1 MNEVEAAD
9 KYIERFYTK
18 TLGPDVLK
26 AIKLKWF
33 RLNTIY
39 YIKNKEGKKVRF
51 RPNQQQRDFYINK
64 NKNDIILKARQLGFT
79 TFKMIYDLDDC
90 LFIDDY
96 AVGCIAHNDSA
107 AKEIFRNK
115 VKYAYESIPQGYLD
129 LFDKISSGIPIP
141 QNDTKGQYV
150 FSNGSSISV
159 STGYRGG
166 TLQSL
171 HVSEFGKICKKRP
184 DVAQEI
190 INGAFESVPKNGT
203 KTIESTAEGR
213 EGYFFQYCDEALTAK
228 KQGKKISSQDFN
240 IHFYPWYEDPE
251 YAIDEETE
259 TPKRL
264 ESYFAELELKCDIKL
279 TNAQKSW
286 YVSKEK
292 VQRDKMKQEYPS
304 TPDEAFEASVDGA
317 YYARQFE
324 DIYKDKRICEIPES
338 DDLVCTAWDLGVRD
352 STSIWFYRRSGK
364 QIHIIDYYENSGEG
378 LEHYLK
384 VLKDKGYYYETHY
397 APHDIGK
404 RELGA
409 KGAKAIV
416 DTARDGYLI
425 DDELYS
431 INFEVLKSESINC
444 GIELARSILDRCVF
458 SVNIRNTKTKTKE
471 SEYDGISCLENYRKE
486 WNQRLGSYKD
496 NPLHDWASHGADAFR
511 YLAYAENKRTQFIGT
526 SNWNTQ

>member
-1 MNEVEAAD
+1 MNKVEAAD

-18 TLGPDVLK
+18 TLGVDVLK

-64 NKNDIILKARQLGFT
+64 KQNDIILKARQLGFT

-203 KTIESTAEGR
+203 KTIES
-213 EGYFFQYCDEALTAK
+213 
-228 KQGKKISSQDFN
+228 
-240 IHFYPWYEDPE
+240 
-251 YAIDEETE
+251 
-259 TPKRL
+259 
-264 ESYFAELELKCDIKL
+264 
-279 TNAQKSW
+279 
-286 YVSKEK
+286 
-292 VQRDKMKQEYPS
+292 M
-304 TPDEAFEASVDGA
+304 
-317 YYARQFE
+317 
-324 DIYKDKRICEIPES
+324 
-338 DDLVCTAWDLGVRD
+338 
-352 STSIWFYRRSGK
+352 
-364 QIHIIDYYENSGEG
+364 
-378 LEHYLK
+378 
-384 VLKDKGYYYETHY
+384 
-397 APHDIGK
+397 
-404 RELGA
+404 
-409 KGAKAIV
+409 
-416 DTARDGYLI
+416 
-425 DDELYS
+425 
-431 INFEVLKSESINC
+431 
-444 GIELARSILDRCVF
+444 
-458 SVNIRNTKTKTKE
+458 
-471 SEYDGISCLENYRKE
+471 
-486 WNQRLGSYKD
+486 
-496 NPLHDWASHGADAFR
+496 
-511 YLAYAENKRTQFIGT
+511 
-526 SNWNTQ
+526 